1 MPQPALDRL
10 LDLLEVRLEAFAM
23 CEIDRNCGLACP
35 PLDMLVVHFVL
46 EGEGAVECEHGRY
59 ELCPG
64 NVVIVPRR
72 LAKTI
77 EGPAPVLSVV
87 DLDEGCPLAPGLVR
101 FRACA
106 SGVPGLVLG
115 CASIAVG
122 VGGVP
127 GLLDHLDRPLVEEVT
142 GGPLPLLFEAMAAEL
157 KRPGAGT
164 KPIVEA
170 MMKQVVV
177 VVLRNHL
184 SRRSGDSP
192 LHLML
197 KNPQLGRA
205 VAAIVTRPDEPHGI
219 DSLAALAGMSRS
231 SFTRQ
236 FSASY
241 GCSPMEFVQSVRL
254 RAAARMLLGSE
265 LPVKSI
271 AAAVGF
277 ASRSHFSRAFAA
289 HFGVGPTQFRA
300 APEAPGSAA
309 AERAPQPTAIV
320 AG

>member
-1 MPQPALDRL
+1 MPAPALDRL
-10 LDLLEVRLEAFAM
+10 LDLLEVRLDAFAM

-46 EGEGAVECEHGRY
+46 EGEGAVVCEHGRY
-59 ELCPG
+59 ELRPG
-64 NVVIVPRR
+64 RVVIVPRR

-77 EGPAPVLSVV
+77 EGPAPLLSVT
-87 DLDEGCPLAPGLVR
+87 DLDEGCPLAPGMVK
-101 FRACA
+101 FRASA

-115 CASIAVG
+115 CGSIAVG

-127 GLLDHLDRPLVEEVT
+127 GLLDHLERPLVEECD
-142 GGPLPLLFEAMAAEL
+142 GGLLPLLFAGMAAEL
-157 KRPGAGT
+157 KRPAAGT
-164 KPIVEA
+164 RSIVEA
-170 MMKQVVV
+170 LMKQVVV
-177 VVLRNHL
+177 VLLRSHL
-184 SRRSGDSP
+184 ARRSADSP

-197 KNPQLGRA
+197 KNPQLGRV
-205 VAAIVTRPDEPHGI
+205 VAAIVTRPEEPHGI

-231 SFTRQ
+231 CFTRQ
-236 FSASY
+236 FAASY

-254 RAAARMLLGSE
+254 RAAARMLLASE
-265 LPVKSI
+265 LPVKSV

-289 HFGVGPTQFRA
+289 HFGVDPTQFRT
-300 APEAPGSAA
+300 APDAA
-309 AERAPQPTAIV
+309 AAAAANPAPAAAAA

>member
-1 MPQPALDRL
+1 MTATALDRL

-23 CEIDRNCGLACP
+23 CEIDSNCGLACP
-35 PLDMLVVHFVL
+35 PLDMIVVHFVL
-46 EGEGAVECEHGRY
+46 EGEGVLDCEHGRY
-59 ELCPG
+59 ELRPG
-64 NVVIVPRR
+64 RVIIVPRR

-77 EGPAPVLSVV
+77 EGPAPLLSVE
-87 DLDEGCPLAPGLVR
+87 DLDEGCPLAPGMVK

-115 CASIAVG
+115 CGSVSVG

-127 GLLDHLDRPLVEEVT
+127 GLLDHLERPLIEECD
-142 GGPLPLLFEAMAAEL
+142 GGLLPLLFQAMAAEL
-157 KRPGAGT
+157 RRPGSGT

-177 VVLRNHL
+177 VLLRNHL
-184 SRRSGDSP
+184 ARRSADSP

-205 VAAIVTRPDEPHGI
+205 VAAIVTRPEEPHGL

-231 SFTRQ
+231 CFTRQ
-236 FSASY
+236 FAASY
-241 GCSPMEFVQSVRL
+241 GCSPMEFVQTVRL

-265 LPVKSI
+265 LPVKSV
-271 AAAVGF
+271 AASVGF

-289 HFGVGPTQFRA
+289 HFGVDPTQFRSKPD
-300 APEAPGSAA
+300 APVILEARMDSVSP
-309 AERAPQPTAIV
+309 
-320 AG
+320 